1 MIDGYKCEQCNQSV
15 SLHKQQLV
23 GKLPNVLFVHLQRI
37 AFDYNTL
44 ELKKLTNKYE
54 FPLILELSRFACK
67 NNINLTEEERADP
80 KNARYVEMLEY
91 DDNEFVYRLVGI
103 CIHRGRANSGHYWSL
118 IHVKRG
124 AREPDPI
131 AEEDKWHDLTTE
143 WKEFNDERT
152 GFFYPSSI

>member
-1 MIDGYKCEQCNQSV
+1 
-15 SLHKQQLV
+15 
-23 GKLPNVLFVHLQRI
+23 
-37 AFDYNTL
+37 
-44 ELKKLTNKYE
+44 
-54 FPLILELSRFACK
+54 
-67 NNINLTEEERADP
+67 
-80 KNARYVEMLEY
+80 MLEY

-143 WKEFNDERT
+143 WREVNDERT
-152 GFFYPSSI
+152 GFFYPSSISKEAYGGSSNDAEAIAYSGSGSIEDYSKSAYLLVYEKKLKSELRQVAQGVDAQPDTIEKV